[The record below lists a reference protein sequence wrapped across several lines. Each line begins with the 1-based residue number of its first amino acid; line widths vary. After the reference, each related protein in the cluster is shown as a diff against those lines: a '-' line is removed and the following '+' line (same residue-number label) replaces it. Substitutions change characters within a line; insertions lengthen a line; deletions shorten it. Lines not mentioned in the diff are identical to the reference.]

1 MGVLALVAAGA
12 LLFSGCYAPG
22 VRDCTVSCA
31 SERDCASG
39 QVCGSDG
46 MCAAADV
53 AGRCAELA
61 RDAGPRHDARPFRD
75 AGDPDLDAGP
85 DATQTVVLHV
95 QIMGKGAVLVDGVG
109 ACSSKDPQH
118 GDCMYDVIPGVV
130 QVAHAFEIDRDE
142 PFAMWT
148 SPTCA
153 GQGARCVFTP
163 IAATAIAARFARAP

>member
-1 MGVLALVAAGA
+1 MGVLALVAVGA
-12 LLFSGCYAPG
+12 LVLTSCYAPA

-39 QVCGSDG
+39 QVCGGDG
-46 MCAAADV
+46 MCAAPEV
-53 AGRCAELA
+53 AGRCSGFPG
-61 RDAGPRHDARPFRD
+61 DAGPRHDARPP
-75 AGDPDLDAGP
+75 GDPDLDAGL
-85 DATQTVVLHV
+85 DAAQTVVLHV

-130 QVAHAFEIDRDE
+130 LIAHAVEIDRDE
-142 PFAMWT
+142 LFAMWT

-153 GQGARCVFTP
+153 GQGPRCVFTP
-163 IAATAIAARFARAP
+163 VAATAIAARFARAP